1 MGQGLTDP
9 AGRGQGPRDVF
20 PRRVAWGVVAAG
32 LVATLGWLARPR
44 EYEVAGVS
52 MAPGLLPGD
61 RVVTGAFPFADA
73 LRRPRRLERWVIAAA
88 DGELAIKRVVGL
100 PGERVAIVA
109 GDAVIDGRLLPPS
122 PAELAGR
129 ATAVDP
135 VDGDARDVT
144 GIGAGDPE
152 GSARGWRRRFPAA
165 ELLDDAA
172 FAPLE
177 RRLLLPVRDAGLA
190 AIVRVDPAAGPL
202 DVRIR
207 VGPVAIRW
215 RLRAPGRHA
224 FVAGLLDGHVAGATW
239 VLSDRP
245 AGAGRSSPL
254 PPAAPAEW
262 DVLLPAGGTAVG
274 GAPDDDRAVEL
285 GITIEPSGGPV
296 AGEGDPSRG
305 FSCERLWRWRDILH
319 RPAADGVAGWR
330 LGPDEFLLL
339 GDHATGSRDSRHFGP
354 VGRRSLLHRVAPATT
369 GR

>member
-1 MGQGLTDP
+1 V
-9 AGRGQGPRDVF
+9 GRRQIADGSWGG
-20 PRRVAWGVVAAG
+20 RRLVGAAVAAG
-32 LVATLGWLARPR
+32 LVAALGWVARPL

-61 RVVTGAFPFADA
+61 RVVTGAFPSADA

-88 DGELAIKRVVGL
+88 DGELAIKRVIGL

-135 VDGDARDVT
+135 VDGDARDVP
-144 GIGAGDPE
+144 GIGDGDPDE
-152 GSARGWRRRFPAA
+152 SRRGWRRRFPAA

-190 AIVRVDPAAGPL
+190 AIVRVDPAAPPL

-224 FVAGLLDGHVAGATW
+224 FAAGLLDGHVAAATW
-239 VLSDRP
+239 PLPDRP
-245 AGAGRSSPL
+245 NAVAGGSSPL

-274 GAPDDDRAVEL
+274 EFNDDTRAAEL
-285 GITIEPSGGPV
+285 EITIEPSGGAAPG
-296 AGEGDPSRG
+296 AGDPSRG
-305 FSCERLWRWRDILH
+305 FSCERLWRWRDVLH
-319 RPAADGVAGWR
+319 RPAADGVAEWR

-354 VGRRSLLHRVAPATT
+354 IGGRFLLHRVAPTMA

>member
-1 MGQGLTDP
+1 
-9 AGRGQGPRDVF
+9 
-20 PRRVAWGVVAAG
+20 VVAAC
-32 LVATLGWLARPR
+32 LVAALGWLARPR

-88 DGELAIKRVVGL
+88 DDELAIKRVVGL

-109 GDAVIDGRLLPPS
+109 GDAVIDGRLMPPS

-129 ATAVDP
+129 ATAVEAGASD
-135 VDGDARDVT
+135 DS

-152 GSARGWRRRFPAA
+152 GSARGWRRLFPAA
-165 ELLDDAA
+165 EVLDDAA

-190 AIVRVDPAAGPL
+190 AIVRVDPAAPPL

-207 VGPVAIRW
+207 VGAIAIRW
-215 RLRAPGRHA
+215 RLRAAGRHA
-224 FVAGLLDGHVAGATW
+224 FAAGRLDGHVAGATW
-239 VLSDRP
+239 PLPDRP
-245 AGAGRSSPL
+245 NAVASGSAPL

-262 DVLLPAGGTAVG
+262 DVLLPAGGTAAG
-274 GAPDDDRAVEL
+274 ESPDDIRAAEL
-285 GITIEPSGGPV
+285 EIAIEPSGGAVPGTV
-296 AGEGDPSRG
+296 FQSQA
-305 FSCERLWRWRDILH
+305 FSCERIWRWRDILH
-319 RPAADGVAGWR
+319 RPAADGAAEWR
-330 LGPDEFLLL
+330 LGRDEFLLL

-354 VGRRSLLHRVAPATT
+354 MGRRSLLHRVVPAMT

>member
-1 MGQGLTDP
+1 ML
-9 AGRGQGPRDVF
+9 A
-20 PRRVAWGVVAAG
+20 ACLVAA
-32 LVATLGWLARPR
+32 LGWLARPR

-73 LRRPRRLERWVIAAA
+73 LRRPRRLEHWVIAAT

-109 GDAVIDGRLLPPS
+109 GDAVVDGRLLPPS

-129 ATAVDP
+129 ATVVEP
-135 VDGDARDVT
+135 VDRDARDVP

-152 GSARGWRRRFPAA
+152 ASRRGWLRRFPAA

-177 RRLLLPVRDAGLA
+177 RRLLLPVRDAGFA
-190 AIVRVDPAAGPL
+190 AIVRVDPAAPPL

-207 VGPVAIRW
+207 VGAVAIRW

-224 FVAGLLDGHVAGATW
+224 FAAGLLDGHVAGATW
-239 VLSDRP
+239 PLPDRP
-245 AGAGRSSPL
+245 AADGGGSSPL
-254 PPAAPAEW
+254 PPEAAAEW
-262 DVLLPAGGTAVG
+262 DVLLPAGGMA
-274 GAPDDDRAVEL
+274 ADEFPDDIRAAEL
-285 GITIEPSGGPV
+285 EIAIEPSVGAAPGTGGP
-296 AGEGDPSRG
+296 SQG
-305 FSCERLWRWRDILH
+305 FSCERLWRWRDILY
-319 RPAADGVAGWR
+319 RPAADGVAEWR

-354 VGRRSLLHRVAPATT
+354 LGRRSLLHRVVPGGP